1 MQTLERPTVSHR
13 PVRNRRRL
21 MWSGIGVVAL
31 LLMVSQVVSQIVR
44 QAPGSGETAVGTT
57 RTSHSQTTASAP
69 RATPSLPPH
78 STPNPGPATSQVP
91 LTALTS
97 GPLILL
103 DPGLVRQGASVSV
116 TGSGFDPK
124 AVLDLDLK
132 GQAPDSS
139 PQTITFAQTDKGGS
153 FSAGFA
159 APSSSNSGSLIVEA
173 RERKSDKMAQA
184 TLTISGGAAPQ
195 VKLGL
200 QIGNP
205 GDIIALAAQGF
216 IPGEPIKIYWN
227 SLQSQPIA
235 GLQADES
242 GNVRRASVTVPFG
255 AVGNNTFIFLGAQSQ
270 SPVTAPFVMLSLYPT
285 VQMSSYAIQAG
296 NPLSFSGKGFG
307 PGERVLVYLN
317 TPSGPPIATVQADG
331 AGALEQTTGFVI
343 PFVLK
348 GKQTLI
354 FLGEQSRAP
363 AAVSFDIV
371 PYMPSAQPSTYGG
384 LPGTAISFYA
394 AGFARNEIV
403 HVYVGRT
410 QRTAGTM
417 VGCFRTDDQGAAGAV
432 GSYVI
437 PGNVQAGKLTF
448 TLTGAESGGMATTT
462 VQVMPSTMPV
472 QAPAQPPFICS
483 LDQPAQPAAPS
494 ASHTPPARSPV
505 STTLPRNQ
513 KRLQLDLS

>member
-1 MQTLERPTVSHR
+1 MQTLEQPKVNRR
-13 PVRNRRRL
+13 PVPNRRWL
-21 MWSGIGVVAL
+21 MWAGIGLVAL
-31 LLMVSQVVSQIVR
+31 LLVVSQVVAQIMR
-44 QAPGSGETAVGTT
+44 QANGSGETAVDNTG
-57 RTSHSQTTASAP
+57 TSHRHTPAP
-69 RATPSLPPH
+69 ALRATP
-78 STPNPGPATSQVP
+78 NPQPTTSQVP
-91 LTALTS
+91 ISALTS
-97 GPLILL
+97 GPIILL
-103 DPGLVRQGASVSV
+103 NPGFVRKGASVSV
-116 TGSGFDPK
+116 AGSGFDPK

-139 PQTITFAQTDKGGS
+139 PQTITFAQTDKSGS

-159 APSSSNSGSLIVEA
+159 APSSPNSGSLVVEA
-173 RERKSDKMAQA
+173 RERKSHKMAQA

-195 VKLGL
+195 VKLGV
-200 QIGNP
+200 QAGNP
-205 GDIIALAAQGF
+205 GDTIVLSAQGYV
-216 IPGEPIKIYWN
+216 PGEPIKVYWN

-235 GLQADES
+235 GLHADRR
-242 GNVRRASVTVPFG
+242 GNVLSASITVPFG

-285 VQMSSYAIQAG
+285 VQISSYAIQAG

-317 TPSGPPIATVQADG
+317 TPSGPPITTLQTDG
-331 AGALEQTTGFVI
+331 AGALEPTRGFVI

-371 PYMPSAQPSTYGG
+371 PYTPSAQPSTYGG

-394 AGFARNEIV
+394 AGFARSEIV

-417 VGCFRTDDQGAAGAV
+417 VGCFRTDAQGAAGAV
-432 GSYVI
+432 ASYVI

-472 QAPAQPPFICS
+472 PVPAQPSFTCS

-494 ASHTPPARSPV
+494 ASHTPLTRSPV
-505 STTLPRNQ
+505 SSTLLRN
-513 KRLQLDLS
+513 KMRLLLDLG